1 MVDGIMQLSHV
12 ILDEAMFADFISP
25 GLNVVLLTLS
35 PQFRFFHVKQF
46 ADLRNGVEF
55 LQFFVINVGEHTGW
69 KPEISMDEILSEV
82 INNWREI
89 EEAR

>member
-12 ILDEAMFADFISP
+12 VLDEAVFSNLISA
-25 GLNVVLLTLS
+25 GLDVVLLTLF
-35 PQFRFFHVKQF
+35 PQLGLLHVKQL